1 MTDEGRS
8 EGALDSAVEVPD
20 PWELDERTLRALA
33 EPTRRRVLDVL
44 LTADREWSL
53 SELATVLAG
62 WEATASGGMTTAEER
77 RRIEV
82 TLHHRHLPHLDA
94 AGLASY
100 DPSSKTV
107 TPEPVDEAVERAVSN
122 AVDGEREA

>member
-1 MTDEGRS
+1 MTDEGRADA
-8 EGALDSAVEVPD
+8 ALDATVEVPD
-20 PWELDERTLRALA
+20 PWELDERTLRALV

-44 LTADREWSL
+44 LAADREWSL

-82 TLHHRHLPHLDA
+82 ELHHRQLPHLDA

-107 TPEPVDEAVERAVSN
+107 SPEPVDEAVERAVSR

>member
-1 MTDEGRS
+1 MGNDGRS
-8 EGALDSAVEVPD
+8 DGALDGAEPDSGSWEV
-20 PWELDERTLRALA
+20 DERTARALA
-33 EPTRRRVLDVL
+33 APIRRRVLDVL

-107 TPEPVDEAVERAVSN
+107 TPERVDEAVQRAVSP
-122 AVDGEREA
+122 AVDDESEA

>member
-1 MTDEGRS
+1 MTDEGQS
-8 EGALDSAVEVPD
+8 DGALDPAVEVPD
-20 PWELDERTLRALA
+20 RWELDELTARALA
-33 EPTRRRVLDVL
+33 APIRRRVLDVL
-44 LTADREWSL
+44 LAADREWSL

-62 WEATASGGMTTAEER
+62 WEASASGGMTTAEER

-82 TLHHRHLPHLDA
+82 TLHHQHLPHLDA

-107 TPEPVDEAVERAVSN
+107 TPERVDEAVERAVSR
-122 AVDGEREA
+122 AVDAEGVE